1 MVSVEKEKELIKEM
15 IERIESSVKD
25 EKQFD
30 LSVLPKRY
38 YRRKEMD
45 EIISLLAHYVKHGIP
60 LNIII
65 YGSKGSGKT
74 FTALLIA
81 QLFKEVAGCE
91 FYYVNARDFP
101 TTYSIFSKI
110 LNEKRRGFML
120 SELRERVVE
129 FLEKRPPERKILIID
144 DVHFLR
150 DTDILY
156 FITRETHTELM
167 LLTQN
172 VKWFQELKDESV
184 KTTLLPNSIVFN
196 DYNADEIM
204 EILRLR
210 AEDGLKY
217 YEEKALR
224 LISAITVRDYHSDTR
239 IAIRALYHLGLMN
252 KWNEESVKIAVKK
265 AVEEVEHY
273 TVLGLPLRDL
283 IVLYAL
289 MKNPSTNEAYLYAK
303 KLLSELGEGA
313 LSKQTFLR
321 IVNHLQNIGLVLL
334 ATKKK
339 GRYYTFE
346 AQVLVNEPAIIE
358 NAVKRLI

>member
-1 MVSVEKEKELIKEM
+1 M
-15 IERIESSVKD
+15 
-25 EKQFD
+25 
-30 LSVLPKRY
+30 
-38 YRRKEMD
+38 
-45 EIISLLAHYVKHGIP
+45 
-60 LNIII
+60 
-65 YGSKGSGKT
+65 
-74 FTALLIA
+74 
-81 QLFKEVAGCE
+81 
-91 FYYVNARDFP
+91 
-101 TTYSIFSKI
+101 SIFC
-110 LNEKRRGFML
+110 G
-120 SELRERVVE
+120 
-129 FLEKRPPERKILIID
+129 
-144 DVHFLR
+144 

-156 FITRETHTELM
+156 FITRETHVELI

-184 KTTLLPNSIVFN
+184 KSSLLPNSIVFN
-196 DYNADEIM
+196 D
-204 EILRLR
+204 
-210 AEDGLKY
+210 
-217 YEEKALR
+217 EEKALR
-224 LISAITVRDYHSDTR
+224 LISAIPVRDYHSDAR

-252 KWNEESVKIAVKK
+252 KWDEESVKIAVKK

-273 TVLGLPLRDL
+273 AVLGLPFRDL

-334 ATKKK
+334 ARKKK